1 MNITNFS
8 SSFADG
14 LAFCA
19 LVAHY
24 FPDAI
29 DFDSLDPKNRRK
41 NFEIAFKVAEDKAG
55 IAPLLEVQDMI
66 EMRNK
71 PDWKCVFTY
80 VQSMYRVLR
89 KFD

>member
-1 MNITNFS
+1 M
-8 SSFADG
+8 
-14 LAFCA
+14 
-19 LVAHY
+19 VAHY